1 MMRTYK
7 CDWCGKEFDRL
18 ECSMKGKKHTFCC
31 RQCFADFSNKSKNP
45 IGYAEIKDFNNF
57 SDHMTKLNKAMNPT
71 RMDLETRNKLRD
83 AHLGK
88 GKCKGYSKIYSR
100 LAHRVIAEQLLGRPL
115 TDKEV
120 VHHRDG
126 NRYNN
131 TPENLVVFP
140 TAGDHTRFHNELRWF
155 IRQISLLQEKENANT
170 K

>member
-7 CDWCGKEFDRL
+7 CDWCGKEFERL
-18 ECSMKGKKHTFCC
+18 ECCMKEKKHTFCC
-31 RQCFADFSNKSKNP
+31 RQCLADFSNKNKNP
-45 IGYAEIKDFNNF
+45 IGYAAIKDFTNI

-71 RMDLETRNKLRD
+71 RMTLETRNKLRD